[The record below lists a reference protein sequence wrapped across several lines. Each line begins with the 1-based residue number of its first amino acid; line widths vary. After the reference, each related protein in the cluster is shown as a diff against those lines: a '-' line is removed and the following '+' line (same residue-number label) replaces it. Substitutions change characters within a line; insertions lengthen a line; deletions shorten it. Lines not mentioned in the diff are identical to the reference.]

1 MSVSDRDV
9 TVIDV
14 VDENGWMVMFVSVRN
29 ISAVIGD
36 EIARNREDIGP
47 KEGGICD
54 VSRRAERSE

>member
-14 VDENGWMVMFVSVRN
+14 VDENGWMVLFVSVRN

-54 VSRRAERSE
+54 VS